1 MSQPQNTPQPA
12 GADIVQSLD
21 DLGTAAGL
29 STLRNK
35 ILKDPHGVPPIPAR
49 VGKSLSTGQPPP

>member
-1 MSQPQNTPQPA
+1 MSQPQNTQPPA

-35 ILKDPHGVPPIPAR
+35 ILKAPPGVQPIPVR